1 MYLYLTI
8 LGFLFITLL
17 SIVINFLDTIFPK
30 NKISYYL
37 NPSKKTI
44 FNRTNTTI
52 LPIIIWNF
60 ITIPVL
66 GNNKFFIISIL
77 TNIFVSCC
85 IMYIIKY
92 TMLVVFKKEN
102 YIIDITSIA
111 ISTFFGSLV
120 AYMMLLININKTVNM
135 LHSIIGLFA
144 ILTIFLLLKKYH
156 PKSDFFTKEIL

>member
-8 LGFLFITLL
+8 LGVLFITLL

-44 FNRTNTTI
+44 FNRTSTTI

-92 TMLVVFKKEN
+92 TMLVIFKKEN
-102 YIIDITSIA
+102 YIIDITSIV

-120 AYMMLLININKTVNM
+120 AYMMLLININKTVNI

-144 ILTIFLLLKKYH
+144 ILIIFLLLKKYH